1 MNIAITIVENIIDQ
15 KYLYKYLLFL
25 FISVGRLIHIK
36 RLREIKTLEQ
46 IYLQYPIPSL
56 VLLLAELL
64 MLALESIFSEV

>member
-1 MNIAITIVENIIDQ
+1 MNIAITIVFEIHQ
-15 KYLYKYLLFL
+15 KYLYTYLLFL
-25 FISVGRLIHIK
+25 FILVGRLIHIK